1 MAFLKANN
9 CFITKSKHK
18 MKKLVL
24 MLAVAFS
31 MSFVACGNKEAAAEA
46 EATPEVAEVTEV
58 VEAATDSCCAAADSC
73 CADTV
78 VAAAAEVAEAA
89 N

>member
-1 MAFLKANN
+1 
-9 CFITKSKHK
+9 

-31 MSFVACGNKEAAAEA
+31 MSFFACGNKEAAAPEVV
-46 EATPEVAEVTEV
+46 EEVVEEVAEEV
-58 VEAATDSCCAAADSC
+58 ADSCCNAADSC

-78 VAAAAEVAEAA
+78 VAAAAEVVAE
-89 N
+89 

>member
-1 MAFLKANN
+1 
-9 CFITKSKHK
+9 

-46 EATPEVAEVTEV
+46 TEEVPAVEEVTETV
-58 VEAATDSCCAAADSC
+58 AEEVAPVADSAAVV
-73 CADTV
+73 ADTI
-78 VAAAAEVAEAA
+78 VAAVAE
-89 N
+89 

>member
-1 MAFLKANN
+1 MPFLKTNN

-31 MSFVACGNKEAAAEA
+31 MSFFACGNKEAAAEA
-46 EATPEVAEVTEV
+46 EAAAPEVVEEVAEVV
-58 VEAATDSCCAAADSC
+58 ADSCCNAADSC

-78 VAAAAEVAEAA
+78 VAAAAEVVAE
-89 N
+89 

>member
-1 MAFLKANN
+1 MKANN
-9 CFITKSKHK
+9 CFITKSKKK

-31 MSFVACGNKEAAAEA
+31 MSFVACGNKEAATETTAAE
-46 EATPEVAEVTEV
+46 ETVEVVAEETVAP
-58 VEAATDSCCAAADSC
+58 AADSTVAAVDSTVAAADS
-73 CADTV
+73 T
-78 VAAAAEVAEAA
+78 VAA